1 MRTILTEILNGILS
15 VNNLLEEDVA
25 CLLLKTFPHD
35 EGVTV
40 DGGEFRDGVVGLASN
55 AALPMAAA
63 SSVG

>member
-1 MRTILTEILNGILS
+1 MNGILS
-15 VNNLLEEDVA
+15 DNNLLKEDVA

-40 DGGEFRDGVVGLASN
+40 DGGEGRDGVVDFASN
-55 AALPMAAA
+55 AALSMAAA